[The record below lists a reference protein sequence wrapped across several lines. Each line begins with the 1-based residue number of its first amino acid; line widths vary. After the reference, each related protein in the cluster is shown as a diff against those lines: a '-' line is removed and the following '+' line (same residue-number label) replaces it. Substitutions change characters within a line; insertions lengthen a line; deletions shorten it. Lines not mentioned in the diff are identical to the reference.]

1 MTSRIS
7 FSKLMKEN
15 MRHRLAMNVVTLI
28 YFLFTLLYFVIEIQ
42 NAMVWD
48 ENVYETILSAT
59 GPSSLVI
66 LCAALGAVTALCGFP
81 YLHSRTKTDFYHSLP
96 VRRKSIFW
104 SITANSFLVFAVL
117 LIASSVIDAVI
128 TLVLGYFTLEVL
140 AHLLL
145 GMLCS
150 LLAF

>member
-66 LCAALGAVTALCGFP
+66 LCAALGAVTALCGF
-81 YLHSRTKTDFYHSLP
+81 
-96 VRRKSIFW
+96 
-104 SITANSFLVFAVL
+104 A
-117 LIASSVIDAVI
+117 
-128 TLVLGYFTLEVL
+128 
-140 AHLLL
+140 
-145 GMLCS
+145 
-150 LLAF
+150 